1 MPDQVESFKLICGG
15 GLNSNENHLDL
26 SDNNPGSATR
36 LINYEPSLFGG
47 YRRINGY
54 EELGYTGS
62 GGLGEVGTSST
73 SEGPVLGLAIYQNSQ
88 YNNPFY
94 IAARADTGG
103 STYSFYKYVPLVGW
117 QSITTGFTRNMT
129 SGLRS
134 VNRLRHVQFNYG
146 GGDAICFVDGVNPAI
161 VFDGNTWYE
170 LLTTNTGGTASAGG
184 PFALDAPSL
193 VNFFKNTLFL
203 AGDDATKPTVA
214 YSKPVTTIDPHGY
227 LDFGTGNGGGQ
238 LSAGFPVVQIKPFR
252 DNLFIFGSNAINKAS
267 ADTTVGFTV
276 DPVTA
281 NVGCVATDSVLEIG
295 GDLIFLSPD
304 GFRPVA
310 GTSRIGDVEIE
321 SVSRPIQ
328 GALVDIIA
336 NYDLD
341 TLCGV
346 VIRSKSQIRYFVG
359 DETEDKIA
367 AYGLIGGLTEE
378 NGRIRW
384 NFGELV
390 GIRAHVA
397 ASDYVGSTEV
407 VLHGDYDG
415 KVYQQ
420 EKGNNFSGDD
430 ILAVYSTPYL
440 DFGDTDIRKV
450 FREINTFVRAEGP
463 FELSLSLR
471 FDWGDYDTSS
481 PSSYTQDSRGGPV
494 EYSGRN
500 IDYAGTNVL
509 YGGNSKPIMSTDVQG
524 SGFSVRAEFVSI
536 GQFDPYSVQGLVFEY
551 SVAGRR

>member
-1 MPDQVESFKLICGG
+1 MPDQIESFKVICAG

-26 SDNNPGSATR
+26 SDNASGAATR

-54 EELGYTGS
+54 KELGYAGS
-62 GGLGEVGTSST
+62 GGLGEVGTSAT

-94 IAARADTGG
+94 IAARADLGG
-103 STYSFYKYVPLVGW
+103 ATYSFYKYVPLVGW
-117 QSITTGFTRNMT
+117 QVINTGTTRNM
-129 SGLRS
+129 SAGLRS

-170 LLTTNTGGTASAGG
+170 ILTTNTGGTTSPGG
-184 PFALDAPSL
+184 AMSLGAPSL
-193 VNFFKNTLFL
+193 VDFFKNTLFL
-203 AGDDATKPTVA
+203 AGDRGSRPTVA
-214 YSKPVTTIDPHGY
+214 YSAPITTTDPHGY
-227 LDFGTGNGGGQ
+227 LNFGAAFGGQ

-252 DNLFIFGSNAINKAS
+252 DNLFIFGSNAITKATADVDS
-267 ADTTVGFTV
+267 AFIT

-281 NVGCVATDSVLEIG
+281 NVGCVAADSVLEIG
-295 GDLIFLSPD
+295 GDLMFLAPD
-304 GFRPVA
+304 GLRPVA

-321 SVSRPIQ
+321 SVSRSIQ
-328 GALVDIIA
+328 GALVDIIS

-346 VIRSKSQIRYFVG
+346 VIRSKSQVRYFVG
-359 DETEDKIA
+359 ADNTEKVD
-367 AYGLIGGLTEE
+367 AYGLIGGLTEA
-378 NGRIRW
+378 GGSITW
-384 NFGELV
+384 NFGELM

-397 ASDYVGSTEV
+397 TSDYVGSNEV
-407 VLHGDYDG
+407 ILHGDFDG

-420 EKGNNFSGDD
+420 EQGNNFSGDD
-430 ILAVYSTPYL
+430 ILSVYATPYL
-440 DFGDTDIRKV
+440 DFGDTDIRKLMRQV
-450 FREINTFVRAEGP
+450 NTFVRAEGP

-471 FDWGDYDTSS
+471 FDWGDYNNPS

-494 EYSGRN
+494 EYAGRN
-500 IDYAGTNVL
+500 IDYAGANVL
-509 YGGNSKPIMSTDVQG
+509 YGGNSKPIMSTNIQG

-536 GQFDPYSVQGLVFEY
+536 GQFDPYSIQGLVFEY
-551 SVAGRR
+551 SVSGRR

>member
-1 MPDQVESFKLICGG
+1 MPDQIESFKVICAG

-26 SDNNPGSATR
+26 SDNASGAATR

-54 EELGYTGS
+54 KELGYAGS
-62 GGLGEVGTSST
+62 GGLGEVGTSAT

-94 IAARADTGG
+94 IAARADLGG

-117 QSITTGFTRNMT
+117 QAISTGTTRNM
-129 SGLRS
+129 SAGLRS

-170 LLTTNTGGTASAGG
+170 ILTTNTGGTASPGG
-184 PFALDAPSL
+184 PMALGAPSL
-193 VNFFKNTLFL
+193 VDFFKNTLFL
-203 AGDDATKPTVA
+203 AGDRGSKPTVS
-214 YSKPVTTIDPHGY
+214 YSAPITTTDPHGY
-227 LDFGTGNGGGQ
+227 LDFGAVLAGQ

-252 DNLFIFGSNAINKAS
+252 DNLFIFGSNAINKAT
-267 ADTTVGFTV
+267 ADAESGFVT

-281 NVGCVATDSVLEIG
+281 NVGCVAADSVLEIG
-295 GDLIFLSPD
+295 GDLMFLAPD

-321 SVSRPIQ
+321 SVSRSIQ
-328 GALVDIIA
+328 GALVDIIS

-359 DETEDKIA
+359 ADTTEKAD
-367 AYGLIGGLTEE
+367 AYGLIGGLTEA
-378 NGRIRW
+378 GGSIDW
-384 NFGELV
+384 NFGELM

-397 ASDYVGSTEV
+397 TSDYVGSNEV
-407 VLHGDYDG
+407 ILHGDFDG

-420 EKGNNFSGDD
+420 EQGNNFSGDD
-430 ILAVYSTPYL
+430 ILSVYATPYL
-440 DFGDTDIRKV
+440 DFGDTDIRKLMRQV
-450 FREINTFVRAEGP
+450 NTFVRAEGP

-471 FDWGDYDTSS
+471 FDWGDYNNPS

-494 EYSGRN
+494 EYAGRN
-500 IDYAGTNVL
+500 IDYAGANVL
-509 YGGNSKPIMSTDVQG
+509 YGGNSKPIMSTNIQG

-536 GQFDPYSVQGLVFEY
+536 GQFDPYSIQGLVFEY
-551 SVAGRR
+551 SVSGRR

>member
-1 MPDQVESFKLICGG
+1 MADQIESFKVICGG

-26 SDNNPGSATR
+26 SDNLPGAATR

-54 EELGYTGS
+54 IELGDTGS

-73 SEGPVLGLAIYQNSQ
+73 AEGPVLALAIYQNSQ

-117 QSITTGFTRNMT
+117 QVIATGFTRNMT

-134 VNRLRHVQFNYG
+134 VNRLRHVQFNFG

-170 LLTTNTGGTASAGG
+170 LLSTNTGGSTSPGG
-184 PFALDAPSL
+184 PNVLDAPS
-193 VNFFKNTLFL
+193 VVDFFSSTLFL
-203 AGDDATKPTVA
+203 SGDRGTKPAVA
-214 YSKPVTTIDPHGY
+214 FSSPVNSADTDAY
-227 LDFGTGNGGGQ
+227 LDFGANGGQ

-252 DNLFIFGSNAINKAS
+252 DNLFIFGSNAIVKAT
-267 ADTTVGFTV
+267 ADTSSGFV
-276 DPVTA
+276 IAPVTA

-295 GDLIFLSPD
+295 GDLMFLAPD
-304 GFRPVA
+304 GLRPVA

-341 TLCGV
+341 TMCGV

-359 DETEDKIA
+359 GDTVGQTYS
-367 AYGLIGGLTEE
+367 YGLIGGLTD
-378 NGRIRW
+378 NDGSIQW

-390 GIRAHVA
+390 GIRAHVTT
-397 ASDYVGSTEV
+397 SDYVGSTEV
-407 VLHGDYDG
+407 VLHGDFDG

-420 EKGNNFSGDD
+420 EQGNNFAGND
-430 ILAVYSTPYL
+430 ILAVYTTPYL
-440 DFGDTDIRKV
+440 DFGDTDIRKIM
-450 FREINTFVRAEGP
+450 RQINTFVRAEGP
-463 FELSLSLR
+463 FTLSLGLR
-471 FDWGDYDTSS
+471 FDWGDYNNPQPAGYSQSS
-481 PSSYTQDSRGGPV
+481 LGGPV
-494 EYSGRN
+494 EYAGRN
-500 IDYAGTNVL
+500 IDYAGANVL
-509 YGGNSKPIMSTDVQG
+509 YGGNSKPVMSTNIQG
-524 SGFSVRAEFVSI
+524 SGFSTRAEFVSI
-536 GQFDPYSVQGLVFEY
+536 GQFDPYSIQGIVFEY